1 MTPSLCFLRKR
12 LRSPINLLL
21 ATFLLVAGCGGDGGT
36 INLTPE
42 KVDTGDTNTAPQN
55 ANNNGT
61 TDGTEPDTTD
71 ATDTDGDTGNED
83 TGNEDTGPEDTG
95 TEIDTDNNTDN
106 GDTEG
111 TTDDTDDSDSGLDET
126 GINETDNA
134 DTGDNTN
141 SNVTNTN
148 NNSDNSPPPPSTNG
162 LRAFHRSGQ
171 TFLTWNEVDNTVGY
185 HLYRS
190 TQPITTEN
198 LSTATLLTSR
208 WGPIDSDSSLHKH
221 RSIGV
226 PEFFIIED
234 GADQLDADTGLFVY
248 TTQPGQGGSAYYA
261 VTTVTDGREN
271 KQIAIGEN
279 SLTAAVT
286 ESVDTPE
293 PILTFQYSEGT
304 GRIYTHFMD
313 YTNWN
318 PTLNGYAFSYMATLP
333 RNPDPTRAYPLQ
345 VYLHEFGGQ
354 PFPQASSENDW
365 DVIQILPL
373 DPGLDQD
380 TVHTWWYGHSADHNY
395 QTDDTV
401 PDGGSIEN
409 FTQQR
414 VMRAISEIIAHPDF
428 NVDLE
433 LIHASGNSMGASG
446 ALSLGMHY
454 PSVFSGIYASQPMT
468 NYSSSPLFQD
478 NLTLLWGEQSD
489 NLPNVI
495 AGPYAAPL
503 AKYSKDGSSPV
514 AIWDWM
520 NHHQQLRDR
529 RADDFSYLIIDIGKD
544 DFTID
549 YQTQGLPLVQA
560 LTDGRIPFA
569 AALVDGISH
578 SWRGYNAVNVDQFGL
593 SEDRINPWHHRR
605 SPGTIAIQ
613 YASDSG
619 SLVPSASG
627 DDLYNLN
634 IEWST
639 DAHPFHQP
647 VAETTSTFEVSLR
660 STSIDQTASIT
671 PRNSTV
677 FRPDSGQFCSWTV
690 SRNSNGET
698 ISSGSLIVDSS
709 GLATAND
716 VPVVTGSGSRLA
728 IDCQ

>member
-1 MTPSLCFLRKR
+1 MTPSLCFLGRR

-21 ATFLLVAGCGGDGGT
+21 ATLLLVAGCGSDGSS

-42 KVDTGDTNTAPQN
+42 KVDTVDT
-55 ANNNGT
+55 NNGT

-71 ATDTDGDTGNED
+71 GDTGTDGTGTEGTEGTEGTD
-83 TGNEDTGPEDTG
+83 TEGTG
-95 TEIDTDNNTDN
+95 TEIDSDNTTDN
-106 GDTEG
+106 GDTEA
-111 TTDDTDDSDSGLDET
+111 TTGDTDDNDSGTDDS
-126 GINETDNA
+126 GIDETDNA
-134 DTGDNTN
+134 DTGDDSNATSTNDN
-141 SNVTNTN
+141 SN
-148 NNSDNSPPPPSTNG
+148 NSPPPPTTDG
-162 LRAFHRSGQ
+162 LQAVHRSGQ
-171 TFLTWNEVDNTVGY
+171 TFLTWNEVDNTVHY
-185 HLYRS
+185 HIYRS

-208 WGPIDSDSSLHKH
+208 WGPIDADSSLHKH

-226 PEFFIIED
+226 PEFFIIEN
-234 GADQLDADTGLFVY
+234 GADPLDADTGLFVH
-248 TTQPGQGGSAYYA
+248 TTQPGQDGSVYYA
-261 VTTVTDGREN
+261 VTTITDGREN
-271 KQIAIGEN
+271 KQIIMGEN
-279 SLTAAVT
+279 SLAVAVT

-293 PILTFQYSEGT
+293 PVLTFQYSEGT

-333 RNPDPTRAYPLQ
+333 RDVDPTRAYPLQ

-354 PFPQASSENDW
+354 PFPLAWSENDW
-365 DVIQILPL
+365 EVIQILPL

-380 TVHTWWYGHSADHNY
+380 TMHTWWYGHSADHNY
-395 QTDDTV
+395 QTNDTV
-401 PDGGSIEN
+401 PDSGSIEN

-446 ALSLGMHY
+446 ALSLGLHY

-495 AGPYAAPL
+495 AGPYANSL
-503 AKYSKDGSSPV
+503 ARYSKDGSSPV

-520 NHHQQLRDR
+520 NHHQQVRDR

-549 YQTQGLPLVQA
+549 YQTQGLPLIQA

-593 SEDRINPWHHRR
+593 SEDRVNPWHHRK
-605 SPGTIAIQ
+605 SAGTIAIQ

-647 VAETTSTFEVSLR
+647 IVETNSTFAVSLR
-660 STSIDQTASIT
+660 SVSIDQTASVT
-671 PRNSTV
+671 PRNTTA
-677 FRPDSGQFCSWTV
+677 FRPDGGQFCSWTA

-716 VPVVTGSGSRLA
+716 VPVVTGSGSRLV